1 MYQGERQPETFAK
14 PTTDGASASRLRS
27 ILDFRLPPIASL
39 AAPTYPA
46 LIPQLARR
54 NLIKRF
60 IRNHRTCVAQ
70 IVLKMRCGAVRLVGG
85 IVGIEF
91 NHIRHVGVAFAL
103 DGIHRQRALFV
114 GNGGLDIVL
123 THCVILRG
131 FFRLHAEFKNVEYGR
146 GLGGEGNGGDC
157 ADKRFFDDVH

>member
-1 MYQGERQPETFAK
+1 MNARPTALQHKVKFLFVVGEDLR
-14 PTTDGASASRLRS
+14 RL
-27 ILDFRLPPIASL
+27 FG
-39 AAPTYPA
+39 
-46 LIPQLARR
+46 
-54 NLIKRF
+54 KF
-60 IRNHRTCVAQ
+60 G
-70 IVLKMRCGAVRLVGG
+70 VLRCGAVRLVGG

-123 THCVILRG
+123 AHCVILRG

-157 ADKRFFDDVH
+157 ADKGFFDDVH